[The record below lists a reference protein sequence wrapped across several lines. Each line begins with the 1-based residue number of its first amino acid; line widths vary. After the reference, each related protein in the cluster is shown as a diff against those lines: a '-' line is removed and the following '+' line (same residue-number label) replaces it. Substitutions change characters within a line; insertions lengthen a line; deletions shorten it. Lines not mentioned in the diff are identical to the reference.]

1 MSSIIFV
8 GAVWSLAVCAN
19 IWYIESNGRVPPWVP
34 DVNQGGDYQ
43 SLLSKMH
50 RKHSKKVIRGLCKNR
65 TIPRIISN
73 PYSSDS
79 SGTTVQRCSKCKW
92 IHSPFFSSQRQPGL
106 HGGTIDLPTIFR
118 ICESFEHEPW
128 QKWHPE
134 SSKSPL
140 SWSMVTRLVDK
151 RWSWQLDFRLSL
163 HAQGFC
169 LRILDSW
176 FSNMPTWAPPQLLCC
191 RRLHLLRGWHW
202 GWQHMPLEARSA
214 RIACTTEGRRE
225 TQRERETDRPTDRR
239 TDRQPASQTHAG
251 RQAERRTDRHRDRD
265 RKRQKETE
273 RERDRKRQKEKETE
287 RQKQKETET
296 ERDRNRKRQKQKETE
311 TDRKRQKETERNR
324 KRHREREGNIYC
336 KSYDTVFSVYV
347 YI

>member
-1 MSSIIFV
+1 MSSIISV

-34 DVNQGGDYQ
+34 DVDQRGDYQ

-50 RKHSKKVIRGLCKNR
+50 RKHSNKVIRGLCKNR

-140 SWSMVTRLVDK
+140 SWSMVTRMAIKDGAGSWTLDWACMLRDFAWESLTVDLPICQHGLRLNSCAVGGCTSCVGDGIGDGNTCLLK
-151 RWSWQLDFRLSL
+151 PDQLGL
-163 HAQGFC
+163 HVLQ
-169 LRILDSW
+169 R
-176 FSNMPTWAPPQLLCC
+176 
-191 RRLHLLRGWHW
+191 
-202 GWQHMPLEARSA
+202 
-214 RIACTTEGRRE
+214 EGERH
-225 TQRERETDRPTDRR
+225 RERERPTDRQ
-239 TDRQPASQTHAG
+239 TDSQPASQPAAR
-251 RQAERRTDRHRDRD
+251 RQTGRRTDGQTQ
-265 RKRQKETE
+265 RQ
-273 RERDRKRQKEKETE
+273 RQKEKETE
-287 RQKQKETET
+287 RDRKKQKETE
-296 ERDRNRKRQKQKETE
+296 RD
-311 TDRKRQKETERNR
+311 
-324 KRHREREGNIYC
+324 RERERGKHI
-336 KSYDTVFSVYV
+336 S
-347 YI
+347 